1 MARLAK
7 PQPSLR
13 LPKVLLSEGT
23 IAALRIQAS
32 VVGITTAEAV
42 RQLLAQAVAHPIGP
56 PVGEEEGRRVALAP
70 INAPAE
76 LVLAI
81 RTRAAKEKVSVGE
94 AVRRGLNET
103 LNEGRES

>member
-1 MARLAK
+1 MARLTK

-13 LPKVLLSEGT
+13 LPKVLLPEGT
-23 IAALRIQAS
+23 LVALRIQAS

-42 RQLLAQAVAHPIGP
+42 RQLLVQALAQPMGTLAR
-56 PVGEEEGRRVALAP
+56 EEEGRRVALAP
-70 INAPAE
+70 INAPAD

-81 RTRAAKEKVSVGE
+81 RARAAKEKVSVAE

-103 LNEGRES
+103 LNEGRK